1 MFIWENICVKIRIDK
16 HMEAEGMKKIKW
28 LATGGTISSVETEKG
43 LVPASSDEQMKK
55 MLEVLGFASEN
66 ISTEQLMNKDST
78 EISCDDIRNI
88 GIAADKAVR
97 EGFDGII
104 ITHGTDTMAYTAAI
118 LDRMMD
124 SCPIPVIITG
134 SQRPFFADDSD
145 GKANLL
151 NALNAACESFG
162 GVHILFGDKLIRG
175 GRAYKAYTRSDNAF
189 ISPSGKYSGTISDC
203 KLICSEKKPDGKY
216 FFRSDFSHRAGLIK
230 ITPMTRPEE
239 IETAAKLYDGI
250 VIEGYGIGDIP
261 TRLLPAIKKA
271 ISGGVKCVLI
281 SQCLFE
287 GVSMGVYEVG
297 TQAKDI
303 GVISGGDL
311 TAEGALARLM
321 FGEI

>member
-1 MFIWENICVKIRIDK
+1 
-16 HMEAEGMKKIKW
+16 
-28 LATGGTISSVETEKG
+28 
-43 LVPASSDEQMKK
+43 
-55 MLEVLGFASEN
+55 
-66 ISTEQLMNKDST
+66 
-78 EISCDDIRNI
+78 
-88 GIAADKAVR
+88 
-97 EGFDGII
+97 
-104 ITHGTDTMAYTAAI
+104 MAYTAAI

-124 SCPIPVIITG
+124 GCPIPVIITG

-151 NALNAACESFG
+151 NALNAACENIG

-175 GRAYKAYTRSDNAF
+175 GRAYKAYTRNDNAF
-189 ISPSGKYSGTISDC
+189 ISPSGKYSGSISGG

-216 FFRSDFSHRAGLIK
+216 IFRSDFSHKAGLIK

-250 VIEGYGIGDIP
+250 VIEGYGIGAIP
-261 TRLLPAIKKA
+261 TRLLPAIKRS